1 MGQKESKF
9 SWFLVMRPNARG
21 LLSTKVADEAQRVLH
36 FCAPPQ
42 PLSRS
47 RVGMECGC
55 GETAVMEVPSLRAP
69 PYPGDTSP

>member
-42 PLSRS
+42 PPLSVASGNGMWVWRNGSHESAVVESSSLSR
-47 RVGMECGC
+47 
-55 GETAVMEVPSLRAP
+55 
-69 PYPGDTSP
+69 